1 MKTKKK
7 KLSDSGIRLK
17 PNQPNLLENYSKHIQ
32 TRKKKKKKR
41 KKKKSVKQI
50 KLQKKIDPIDKLI
63 QNLNKKQTKIEDIKI
78 KDKEEIKNIKIDNQ
92 SKDLSKDDENIKKL
106 KITASIKP
114 DKTRIGGGFIIG

>member
-32 TRKKKKKKR
+32 TRKKKKKR

-50 KLQKKIDPIDKLI
+50 KLQKRIDPIDKLI
-63 QNLNKKQTKIEDIKI
+63 QNLSKKQTKIEDKKI
-78 KDKEEIKNIKIDNQ
+78 KDKKEIKNIK
-92 SKDLSKDDENIKKL
+92 KDLSEDNENIKKL

-114 DKTRIGGGFIIG
+114 DKKKMGGGFLIE